1 MLHIKLFETRIHLK
15 EPNDLVACFPYDG
28 LMKLSTET
36 ESRIRLLLR
45 EYWNGDRS
53 TEQFSIEDG
62 VQLTVDHTESD
73 ELVFAVSL
81 NDFTQYSN
89 AVQPPDALSEYDSLS
104 EIATQINSIVESEAS
119 NSITPFK
126 LYRQPLICQ
135 PMVQYLRKIDLSN
148 ITTTSSL
155 DI

>member
-1 MLHIKLFETRIHLK
+1 MR
-15 EPNDLVACFPYDG
+15 
-28 LMKLSTET
+28 LSTET
-36 ESRIRLLLR
+36 ESRVRLLLR

-53 TEQFSIEDG
+53 TEQFSISDG
-62 VQLTVDHTESD
+62 IQLTVDHTESD
-73 ELVFAVSL
+73 ELVFAVSIT
-81 NDFTQYSN
+81 DFTQYSD
-89 AVQPPDALSEYDSLS
+89 AVQPPDALSDYDSLS

-119 NSITPFK
+119 NTITPFK
-126 LYRQPLICQ
+126 LYRQPLISQ